1 MDANKLNTLLD
12 KAINDYVRETSGC
25 YNGSDRDCPAT
36 KQDLFEL
43 SRQITY
49 VLDKFKDSIVECCK

>member
-12 KAINDYVRETSGC
+12 KAINDYVDETAGR
-25 YNGSDRDCPAT
+25 YNNSDRDCPAT

-43 SRQITY
+43 SQQITY
-49 VLDKFKDSIVECCK
+49 VLDKFKDSIIKCCK